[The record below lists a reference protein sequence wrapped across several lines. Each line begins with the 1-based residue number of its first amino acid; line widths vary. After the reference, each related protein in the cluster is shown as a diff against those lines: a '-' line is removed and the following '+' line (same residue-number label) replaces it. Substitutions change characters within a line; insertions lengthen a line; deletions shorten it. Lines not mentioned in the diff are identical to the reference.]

1 MGAQTEMGNALT
13 LRRVAWTVL
22 LLTVMAAPAWPR
34 ERYAVVI
41 SGASGGQK
49 YADNYEQWRAT
60 LAKALKDKLG
70 FKAENVI
77 VLSENAT
84 SDNDRS
90 TREGVKRAL
99 SSVEGRLQPDGL
111 AMIVLIGHG
120 TLDGPDAKFNLV
132 GPDLD
137 AHEWAQLLDKLPGR
151 LIFVNTSGSSYPF
164 LKELSGPNR
173 VVITATDS
181 GVQRFDTV
189 FPQFFAAAFDE
200 ESADTDKNGRISI
213 WEAFA
218 YASHGVEQWYD
229 ERGQLPTEHA
239 VIDDNGERAGKEAQV
254 PGADG
259 GVARTVFLDPD
270 PADATN
276 DAVLAQLQQRK
287 AAIEA
292 DIDAL
297 KRRKDSMP
305 AAEYDAEFEKLAVE
319 LARVTNLIKS
329 RS

>member
-1 MGAQTEMGNALT
+1 M
-13 LRRVAWTVL
+13 AWTVL
-22 LLTVMAAPAWPR
+22 LLTVMAGPAWPR

-41 SGASGGQK
+41 SGASGGQQ
-49 YADNYEQWRAT
+49 YADDYAQWRAT
-60 LAKALKDKLG
+60 LAKALRDKLG
-70 FKAENVI
+70 FEAKNVI
-77 VLSENAT
+77 VLSEDAT
-84 SDNDRS
+84 SDKDRS
-90 TREGVKRAL
+90 TRDSVKRAL
-99 SSVEGRLQPDGL
+99 ASVAGRLKSDDL

-164 LKELSGPNR
+164 LRELSGPNR

-181 GVQRFDTV
+181 GLQRFDTV
-189 FPQFFAAAFDE
+189 FPQFFTAAFDQE
-200 ESADTDKNGRISI
+200 TADTDKNGRISI

-218 YASHGVEQWYD
+218 YASHGVAQWYD
-229 ERGQLPTEHA
+229 ERGQLATEHA
-239 VIDDNGERAGKEAQV
+239 VIDDNGDRTGKEAQV

-259 GVARTVFLDPD
+259 DVASTVFLDPD

-292 DIDAL
+292 EIDAL
-297 KRRKDSMP
+297 KRRKESVP
-305 AAEYDAEFEKLAVE
+305 AAEYDAEFERLAIE
-319 LARVTNLIKS
+319 LARVTNQIKS

>member
-1 MGAQTEMGNALT
+1 MGNAIT
-13 LRRVAWTVL
+13 LGRVAWTVL
-22 LLTVMAAPAWPR
+22 LLTVMAEPAWPR

-41 SGASGGQK
+41 SGASGAQK
-49 YADNYEQWRAT
+49 YADNYVQWRAT
-60 LAKALKDKLG
+60 MAKALKDKLG

-77 VLSENAT
+77 VLSEDAT
-84 SDNDRS
+84 SDKNRS
-90 TREGVKRAL
+90 TRDGVKRVL
-99 SSVEGRLQPDGL
+99 SSMAGRLKSDDL

-181 GVQRFDTV
+181 AVQRFDTI
-189 FPQFFAAAFDE
+189 FPQFFAAAFDQE
-200 ESADTDKNGRISI
+200 AADTDKNGRISI

-218 YASHGVEQWYD
+218 YASHGVAQWYD
-229 ERGQLPTEHA
+229 EHGQLATEHA
-239 VIDDNGERAGKEAQV
+239 VIDDNGDRAGKEARL
-254 PGADG
+254 PGSDG
-259 GVARTVFLDPD
+259 GVASAVYLDPD

-276 DAVLAQLQQRK
+276 DIVLAQLQQRK

-292 DIDAL
+292 QIEAL

-305 AAEYDAEFEKLAVE
+305 AAEYDTEFEKLAVE

>member
-1 MGAQTEMGNALT
+1 MGNALK
-13 LRRVAWTVL
+13 LRHVAWTVL
-22 LLTVMAAPAWPR
+22 LLTVMATPAWPR
-34 ERYAVVI
+34 ERFAIVI

-49 YADNYEQWRAT
+49 YADNYSEWRAT
-60 LAKALKDKLG
+60 LAQALKEKLG

-77 VLSENAT
+77 LLSEDAPSEN
-84 SDNDRS
+84 NRS
-90 TREGVKRAL
+90 TRESVRRAL
-99 SSVEGRLQPDGL
+99 SSVAGRLKADDL

-120 TLDGPDAKFNLV
+120 TIDGPDAKFNLV

-164 LKELSGPNR
+164 LRELSGPNR

-181 GVQRFDTV
+181 GPQRFDTV
-189 FPQFFAAAFDE
+189 FPQFFAVAFDQPT
-200 ESADTDKNGRISI
+200 ADTDKNGRISI

-218 YASHGVEQWYD
+218 YASHGVAQWYD
-229 ERGQLPTEHA
+229 EHGQLATEHA
-239 VIDDNGERAGKEAQV
+239 VIDDNGDRTGKEAQV
-254 PGADG
+254 PGLDG
-259 GVARTVFLDPD
+259 GFASTVYLDPD

-287 AAIEA
+287 AEIEA
-292 DIDAL
+292 RIEAL

-305 AAEYDAEFEKLAVE
+305 SAEYEAEFEKLAVE